1 MVHAGYVT
9 IRSEVVTE
17 KIVVTT
23 QKRNPFVAIV
33 MKKGTKRHK
42 NRKRYD
48 KMNPDKRLEK
58 E

>member
-1 MVHAGYVT
+1 M
-9 IRSEVVTE
+9 TE

>member
-1 MVHAGYVT
+1 M
-9 IRSEVVTE
+9 TE

-23 QKRNPFVAIV
+23 PKRNPFVVIV

-42 NRKRYD
+42 NRKRYA